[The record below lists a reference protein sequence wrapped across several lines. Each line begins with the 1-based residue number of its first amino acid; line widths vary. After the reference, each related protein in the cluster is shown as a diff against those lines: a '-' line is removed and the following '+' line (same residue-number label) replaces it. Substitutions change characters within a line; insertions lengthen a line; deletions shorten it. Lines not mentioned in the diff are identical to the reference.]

1 MLKELN
7 IPITGDA
14 FAEACDRLAVHV
26 RAGYK
31 SNVRPG
37 AKEGY
42 YLVSKISAPEL
53 DETVFFYG
61 VFRTGV
67 YGFCTC
73 ATCQEKE
80 TVCAHMVSALA
91 VYCQDRGIKSCKLCN
106 QLRLPNDLNSDQ
118 VCIVCLM
125 EQDHVSNSNLKSDA
139 EGRATDLR
147 KQSVSLDS
155 RRRAPREKI
164 RRAKSRRLGA

>member
-1 MLKELN
+1 MIKEHN
-7 IPITGDA
+7 ILIAGPA
-14 FAEACDRLAVHV
+14 FTEACDRLAAHV
-26 RAGYK
+26 RGGYK

-42 YLVSKISAPEL
+42 YLVSKISAPEF

-80 TVCAHMVSALA
+80 TVCTHLVSALA
-91 VYCQDRGIKSCKLCN
+91 VYCQDRGIKACRLCN
-106 QLRLPNDLNSDQ
+106 QLRLPNDLNYDQ
-118 VCIVCLM
+118 ICICCLM
-125 EQDHVSNSNLKSDA
+125 EQSHANSNLKSDA
-139 EGRATDLR
+139 AR
-147 KQSVSLDS
+147 SNSNV
-155 RRRAPREKI
+155 
-164 RRAKSRRLGA
+164 